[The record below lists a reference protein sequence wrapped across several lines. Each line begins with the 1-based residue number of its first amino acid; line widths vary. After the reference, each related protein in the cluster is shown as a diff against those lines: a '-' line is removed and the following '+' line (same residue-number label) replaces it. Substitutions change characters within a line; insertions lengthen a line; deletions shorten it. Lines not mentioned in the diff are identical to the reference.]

1 MTLKTLLL
9 GGIKAFRFS
18 WIITVSLQLAC
29 SSNRNTQTLNSI
41 IMFKLCVFFGIL
53 AVAAAAP
60 APAPAPGPSP
70 LFETY
75 AALPAALPVASSSQ
89 QFVRN
94 YNTYAAAPLTYAAP
108 LSYNAYA
115 YHPAPAYYI

>member
-1 MTLKTLLL
+1 M
-9 GGIKAFRFS
+9 
-18 WIITVSLQLAC
+18 
-29 SSNRNTQTLNSI
+29 
-41 IMFKLCVFFGIL
+41 